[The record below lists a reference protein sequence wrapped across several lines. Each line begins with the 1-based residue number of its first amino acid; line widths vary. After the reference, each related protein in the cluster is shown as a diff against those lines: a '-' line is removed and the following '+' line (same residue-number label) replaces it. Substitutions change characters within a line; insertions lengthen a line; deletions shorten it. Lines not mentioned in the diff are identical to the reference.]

1 MHMNAAFAGPG
12 VGAVWHVMCLHWATH
27 VHYDAGGIAVAFQKQ
42 LLLVALFGV
51 QATALAQTP
60 TTADLF
66 DGSVLHEVR
75 MTMSPYT
82 WQAVKED
89 YLSDAVFTVD
99 TFQWTGAGGKT
110 ASVGRFQMH
119 NRGNGS
125 RSPIKP
131 GLHLTFDAIDPAQT
145 FLGLTAL
152 ELKPNTQ
159 DASML
164 HERLSMLLFGRMGI
178 PCSREVHSRF
188 YVNGEYI
195 GVYLLVEYPDKEFL
209 TRIFNESTGYE
220 YNYVPG
226 DWATGIVDSGY
237 HFEYLGP
244 VLSKY
249 ASVTVPTPFSPE
261 THSNAPDTVTLEG
274 MIRTMN
280 QEPDATFLSA
290 MAPYLDLK
298 LFLTHIAVETYVA
311 DFDCILGKFHGMNNF
326 HFYRFVNKQLSQFIP
341 WDKDGAFSA
350 TVQPVLQNADQNVLM
365 RRLMAIPE
373 YKQYYFQALVKT
385 ATSAMAGGWMQQE
398 AAREYSQI
406 QQAAY
411 DDPNK
416 LYLDYGDLAPCT
428 DACFDTA
435 AAFVV
440 AFAPL
445 RTQFV
450 MTDIVTQGYQLPSNY
465 PKIADG
471 GVVSA
476 ASSVASPA
484 RGGLASIYGSNLGN
498 GDNTTVY
505 INGFAAPVF
514 FASPGQFNVQ
524 VPWEVTGMGS
534 FSMIVNGTPS
544 NVQSVGVAT
553 YSPDVFV
560 VSPTQAA
567 ITHADGSL
575 VSATSPAA
583 ANETV
588 VVYATGLGPVSGA
601 MITGAPA
608 SSTSLQLTAPQPAT
622 ARLGGIPAPVSFSGL
637 TPRFI
642 GLYQVNVQVP
652 ANVPP
657 GSFLSISIG
666 GQLAPAVPLPT
677 Q

>member
-1 MHMNAAFAGPG
+1 M
-12 VGAVWHVMCLHWATH
+12 
-27 VHYDAGGIAVAFQKQ
+27 
-42 LLLVALFGV
+42 FGV
-51 QATALAQTP
+51 QAVALAQTP

-75 MTMSPYT
+75 ITMSTYA
-82 WQAVKED
+82 WEALKSD
-89 YLSDAVFTVD
+89 YLTDALFVVD

-110 ASVGRFQMH
+110 ASVGHFQTH
-119 NRGNGS
+119 NRGHGS

-131 GLHLTFDAIDPAQT
+131 GLHLTFDALVKGQT
-145 FLGLTAL
+145 FLGLSSL

-159 DASML
+159 DASLL

-178 PCSREVHSRF
+178 PCSREVHSTF

-195 GVYLLVEYPDKEFL
+195 GVYLLVEYPDTEFL
-209 TRIFNESTGYE
+209 TRIFNENTGYE

-226 DWATGIVDSGY
+226 DWTGVVGAGY

-244 VLSKY
+244 DLTKY
-249 ASVTVPTPFSPE
+249 ASATIPTPFSPE

-274 MIRTMN
+274 MIRTIN

-298 LFLTHIAVETYVA
+298 LFLRHIAVETYVA
-311 DFDCILGKFHGMNNF
+311 DYDCILGDYFGMNNF
-326 HFYRFVNKQLSQFIP
+326 HFYRFVNQQLSQFIP
-341 WDKDGAFSA
+341 WDKDNAFTA
-350 TVQPVLQNADQNVLM
+350 TVRPVLQNADQNVLM
-365 RRLMAIPE
+365 RRIMAIPE
-373 YKQYYFQALVKT
+373 YKQYYFQALVNT
-385 ATSAMAGGWMQQE
+385 ALSAVAGNWLQQE

-411 DDPNK
+411 EDPNK
-416 LYLDYGDLAPCT
+416 LFLDYGNLVPSSNAQF
-428 DACFDTA
+428 DAA

-450 MTDIVTQGYQLPSNY
+450 MTDIVTQGYQWPSNY
-465 PKIADG
+465 PKLADG

-476 ASSVASPA
+476 ASFVASAA
-484 RGGLASIYGSNLGN
+484 RGGLVSIFGSNLGS
-498 GDNTTVY
+498 GGNTTVWV
-505 INGFAAPVF
+505 NGSVAPVF

-534 FSMIVNGTPS
+534 FNMIVNGMPS
-544 NVQSVGVAT
+544 NVQSVGVYT

-560 VSPTQAA
+560 VSSAQAA

-575 VSATSPAA
+575 VSDSSPAA
-583 ANETV
+583 VNETV
-588 VVYATGLGPVSGA
+588 VVYCTGLGPVNGP
-601 MITGAPA
+601 MVTGAPA
-608 SSTSLQLTAPQPAT
+608 SSTSLQAITTTQPAT
-622 ARLGGIPAPVSFSGL
+622 ATLGGVPATVSFSGL
-637 TPRFI
+637 APGFI

-652 ANVPP
+652 ANAPP
-657 GSFLSISIG
+657 GSLLTIAIG
-666 GQLAPAVPLPT
+666 GGMAPSVPLPVH
-677 Q
+677 

>member
-1 MHMNAAFAGPG
+1 
-12 VGAVWHVMCLHWATH
+12 MCLHWAKH
-27 VHYDAGGIAVAFQKQ
+27 VHYDTGGIAVAFQKQ

-51 QATALAQTP
+51 PATALAQTP

-75 MTMSPYT
+75 ITMSTYA
-82 WQAVKED
+82 WAALKED
-89 YLSDAVFTVD
+89 YATDAVFIVD
-99 TFQWTGAGGKT
+99 TFQWTGAGGMT
-110 ASVGRFQMH
+110 ASVGHFQMH
-119 NRGNGS
+119 NRGHGS

-131 GLHLTFDAIDPAQT
+131 GLHLSFDALVPGQT
-145 FLGLTAL
+145 FLGLSAL

-164 HERLSMLLFGRMGI
+164 HERLSMLLFARMGI
-178 PCSREVHSRF
+178 PCSREVHSTF

-195 GVYLLVEYPDKEFL
+195 GVYVLVEYPDAAFL

-226 DWATGIVDSGY
+226 DWTGVVGFGY

-244 VLSKY
+244 DLTKY
-249 ASVTVPTPFSPE
+249 ASVNVPTPFDPE
-261 THSNAPDTVTLEG
+261 SHPNAPDTVTLEG

-298 LFLTHIAVETYVA
+298 LFLRHIAVETYVA
-311 DFDCILGKFHGMNNF
+311 DFDCILGDYFGMNNF
-326 HFYRFVNKQLSQFIP
+326 HFYRFVNQQLSQFIP
-341 WDKDGAFSA
+341 WDKDEAFSA
-350 TVQPVLQNADQNVLM
+350 TVRPVLQNADQNVLM

-373 YKQYYFQALVKT
+373 YKQYYFQALVNT
-385 ATSAMAGGWMQQE
+385 ATNAMAGNWMQQE
-398 AAREYSQI
+398 ATREYNQI

-411 DDPNK
+411 ADSNK
-416 LYLDYGDLAPCT
+416 LYSDNGYNVSCSN
-428 DACFDTA
+428 ACFDA
-435 AAFVV
+435 AAAYVV
-440 AFAPL
+440 AFPPL

-465 PKIADG
+465 PKLTDG

-476 ASSVASPA
+476 ASCVASPA
-484 RGGLASIYGSNLGN
+484 RGGLASIYGSNMGK

-505 INGFAAPVF
+505 INGFPAPVF

-524 VPWEVTGMGS
+524 IPWEVTGMGT
-534 FSMIVNGTPS
+534 FSMIVNGMPS
-544 NVQSVGVAT
+544 NVQSAGVIT

-567 ITHADGSL
+567 ITHADGTL
-575 VSATSPAA
+575 VSSASPAA

-601 MITGAPA
+601 MVTGAPA
-608 SSTSLQLTAPQPAT
+608 SSTSLQAITTTQPAT
-622 ARLGGIPAPVSFSGL
+622 ATLGGVPATVSFSGL
-637 TPRFI
+637 TPGFI

-652 ANVPP
+652 ANTAP
-657 GSFLSISIG
+657 GSLLTIAIG
-666 GQLAPAVPLPT
+666 GGMAPAVPLPT
-677 Q
+677 K